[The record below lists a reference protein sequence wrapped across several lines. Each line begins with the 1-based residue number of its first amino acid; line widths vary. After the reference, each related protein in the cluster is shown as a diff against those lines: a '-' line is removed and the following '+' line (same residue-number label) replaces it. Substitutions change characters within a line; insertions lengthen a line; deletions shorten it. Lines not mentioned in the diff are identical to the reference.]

1 MADQDLETLFKPAT
15 FHIRGRDVPYREL
28 TVEEA
33 LLAEYKGQSLSDD
46 LQEEFEKSQKTPK
59 GKGKGKGKRARVKGP
74 TPEEILK
81 IIAKRIREY
90 MQMVLE
96 LTDEEV
102 ERVTLT
108 EFQRFRREKEIQ
120 ELRDQGFSDQE
131 IEQLKREVAKKNF
144 RDALGAISATSS
156 TSTD

>member
-1 MADQDLETLFKPAT
+1 MVDQDLETLFKQPT

-46 LQEEFEKSQKTPK
+46 LQEEFEKSQKTPTT
-59 GKGKGKGKRARVKGP
+59 KGKGKRARVKEP

-120 ELRDQGFSDQE
+120 ELRDQGFTDQE

-144 RDALGAISATSS
+144 RDAVGAISATSS